1 MVQRDKGSNRPRLHS
16 VILAGA
22 LACVFHFVA
31 SASPYVGYGLAIS
44 IMIMLGIQA
53 LVDLPI
59 WPNRK
64 RPEHPTVFGVYW
76 GLILGLIV
84 PRLLVRYMEEGV
96 AGWVDLLT
104 AS

>member
-1 MVQRDKGSNRPRLHS
+1 MVQRDKGSNRPHS
-16 VILAGA
+16 RSVVLAGA

-31 SASPYVGYGLAIS
+31 SASPYVGYGMAIS
-44 IMIMLGIQA
+44 IIIMLGVQA

-59 WPNRK
+59 WPNQK
-64 RPEHPTVFGVYW
+64 RPEHPTIFGVYW

-84 PRLLVRYMEEGV
+84 PLLLARYMEEGF
-96 AGWVDLLT
+96 AGWMGLLS